1 MAHKA
6 IIALNVKAI
15 DEDKRQIEGWATRP
29 EEDRVGDVVMPR
41 GAAYKLP
48 IPFLLDHDHRKAVG
62 EVDRIE
68 VTDKGIRFW
77 AHIKKIAEEGEVKK
91 MCDDAW
97 ALVKNGL
104 RKSVSIGFRPL
115 DVEQIPNSYGIKV
128 NRWEW
133 LELSAV
139 TVPALA
145 SASIT
150 SVKNFDSA
158 SSFTTVCDEDASKA
172 IKQDDTSLRAAN
184 GKEKRSVALLDPP
197 PGASGTK
204 HQPATSRFFYA
215 RNPEGNDMK
224 TIAEQIAALEATR
237 AAKAARMVDVMTKSQ
252 EEGRSTDASEGEEF
266 DTIEAELATVDADL
280 VRLKKLE
287 KLNIEKATTVT
298 ASGNGSGTVTR
309 LPVTVKTV
317 EKLEPGILAARYI
330 MCLGV
335 AKGNLAVAAQLAERH
350 YPLSESIVKTL
361 KYQAEG
367 ADISQMFMQ
376 KATVPAGTT
385 TDSTWAAPLVVAQN
399 WGGDFV
405 EYLRPRTLIGQAQF
419 RPVPFNVAIGG
430 QTSGGTAKWTG
441 EGKSKP
447 ATKFDFIRYTTA
459 YTKVAAISVVTK
471 ELLRLSDPSAEALVR
486 DGLAD
491 AVIERIDSDLFDPD
505 IAAVAGVN
513 PAGLL
518 NGVTPVAGPSGTD
531 PDDFQAAIDRLWAP
545 WDSTMMGARPAYYT
559 TPAAARRLAGL
570 RDALGNRA
578 YPNMSNTGGNIDG
591 IPVRV
596 SQYLANNGGS
606 GGAPFI
612 LVDESEIWLAD
623 DGSVTL
629 DFSDHATIEMTDVP
643 VGSSSATVT
652 SNGAPFVNMFQ
663 TNSRAF
669 LAERAV
675 WWAKRRTGAVQWI
688 DGMPTS

>member
-1 MAHKA
+1 MPQTMNNRAYSVLEIKA
-6 IIALNVKAI
+6 FN
-15 DEDKRQIEGWATRP
+15 DDKRELTGTATTPTPDRAGDIVDPMGAKFAP
-29 EEDRVGDVVMPR
+29 EIPLLWQHQHDKPVGTVR
-41 GAAYKLP
+41 
-48 IPFLLDHDHRKAVG
+48 F
-62 EVDRIE
+62 
-68 VTDKGIRFW
+68 DKPT
-77 AHIKKIAEEGEVKK
+77 
-91 MCDDAW
+91 
-97 ALVKNGL
+97 KNGITFKASL
-104 RKSVSIGFRPL
+104 PKIEEPGPLKDLVDLAWGAVREKLVRGVSIGFRPIEYSFI
-115 DVEQIPNSYGIKV
+115 DGGGVRFAETEIY
-128 NRWEW
+128 
-133 LELSAV
+133 ELSLV
-139 TVPALA
+139 TVPMQAQA
-145 SASIT
+145 TIQTIKSI
-150 SVKNFDSA
+150 DQA
-158 SSFTTVCDEDASKA
+158 
-172 IKQDDTSLRAAN
+172 QRAASGTTAQGSQPPAKAN
-184 GKEKRSVALLDPP
+184 PP

-204 HQPATSRFFYA
+204 HKPATSRFFYA
-215 RNPEGNDMK
+215 RNSEGNEMK
-224 TIAEQIAALEATR
+224 STIAEQIQALEATR
-237 AAKAARMVDVMTKSQ
+237 AAKAARLSEVMTKSQ
-252 EEGRSTDASEGEEF
+252 EEGRSTDAAEAEEF
-266 DTIEAELATVDADL
+266 DATEAELASVDADL

-350 YPLSESIVKTL
+350 YPHSESVVKTL
-361 KYQAEG
+361 KFQAEG
-367 ADISQMFMQ
+367 ADLSQMFMQ

-441 EGKSKP
+441 EGKSKS

-652 SNGAPFVNMFQ
+652 SNGSPFVNMFQ

-669 LAERAV
+669 LAERAI
-675 WWAKRRTGAVQWI
+675 WFAKRRNGAVQWI